1 VLEREVREVDRADIR
16 IQPFGDQ
23 RDDVVERLLQVVRA
37 RDDVGDVR
45 QQ

>member
-1 VLEREVREVDRADIR
+1 VLEREVREVDRADVR
-16 IQPFGDQ
+16 DELLGDQ
-23 RDDVVERLLQVVRA
+23 RDDVVERLRQVVRA